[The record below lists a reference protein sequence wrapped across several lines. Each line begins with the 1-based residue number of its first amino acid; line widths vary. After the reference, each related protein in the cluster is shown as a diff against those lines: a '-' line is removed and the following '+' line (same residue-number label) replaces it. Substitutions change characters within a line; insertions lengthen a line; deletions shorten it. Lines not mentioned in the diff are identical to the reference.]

1 MLTNSKT
8 SVGFIGL
15 GDIGA
20 PMAFRLLEAG
30 HPLRVWNRGP
40 ARSDPFAA
48 RGVPVAASAAALAA
62 ACDVVCLCVSN
73 TEAVEQVVFGP
84 DGVAGGGRE
93 GLVVLDLST
102 THPVRTQEMARR
114 LAEAH
119 RMRWVDAPVSGG
131 PAGARAGTL
140 AVFAGGAAADVERV
154 RPLLMSFAGRVT
166 HMGANGCGMAMK
178 ACNQIL
184 SFTNAAVAAEML
196 NMAARFGIDPALVPE
211 AIVGG
216 FADSSFMR
224 HYGQRLVQ
232 GTATGSTVTAVKDMD
247 IATDLGRST
256 GSPLPVTGLV
266 ASLFKLALAQ
276 GDRHS
281 GLGAPMRLYAQ
292 GPLVARANAAG
303 PAPGAPSDTMSASA
317 RNASP
322 DTP

>member
-1 MLTNSKT
+1 MLTKS
-8 SVGFIGL
+8 SADSIGFIGL

-20 PMAFRLLEAG
+20 PMAFRILEAG
-30 HPLRVWNRGP
+30 HALRVWNRGP
-40 ARSDPFAA
+40 GRSDAFAA
-48 RGVPVAASAAALAA
+48 RGVPVAASAADLAA
-62 ACDVVCLCVSN
+62 SCDVVCLCVSN
-73 TEAVEQVVFGP
+73 TEAVQEVVFGP
-84 DGVAGGGRE
+84 GGVAASGRE

-102 THPVRTQEMARR
+102 THPVRTQEMATR

-140 AVFAGGAAADVERV
+140 AVFAGGETADVERV

-196 NMAARFGIDPALVPE
+196 HMAARFGIDPALVPE

-224 HYGQRLVQ
+224 HYGQRLVD

-276 GDRHS
+276 GDRNS

-292 GPLVARANAAG
+292 GPLVARQAQSTSSKAG
-303 PAPGAPSDTMSASA
+303 
-317 RNASP
+317 SP
-322 DTP
+322 DTK